1 MMNNQ
6 PAVVVGSVARSY
18 EGKDYYRVTAKAATG
33 LVTFK
38 SPERTASGQA
48 VLLDIYSKGD
58 TLWDGSK
65 AEADFAVCKLDNF
78 DIEVAKTADALL
90 EELKGMT
97 L

>member
-18 EGKDYYRVTAKAATG
+18 DGQDYYRVTAK
-33 LVTFK
+33 
-38 SPERTASGQA
+38 RTPSGQA
-48 VLLDIYSKGD
+48 VLLDIYTKGD